1 MHNTW
6 EVKQL
11 VGLKQQA
18 MSSSCLKPE
27 NKYFYH
33 KRNRQNR
40 KAQHI
45 MYKHR
50 LD

>member
-1 MHNTW
+1 MLNAW
-6 EVKQL
+6 KVKQCI
-11 VGLKQQA
+11 GLEQQA
-18 MSSSCLKPE
+18 MLSSCLKPE
-27 NKYFYH
+27 NKYFCR